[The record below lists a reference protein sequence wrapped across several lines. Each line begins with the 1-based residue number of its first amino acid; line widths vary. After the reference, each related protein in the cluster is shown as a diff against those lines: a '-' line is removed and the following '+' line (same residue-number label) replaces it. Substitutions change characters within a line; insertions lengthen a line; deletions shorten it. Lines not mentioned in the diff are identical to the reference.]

1 MVDESWL
8 LLMLLLSGNEKL
20 LQLELEAH
28 LPVATL
34 ADFNLVLP
42 FPGALPQ
49 FFPCSSSI
57 SSTKFGYFQI
67 FLN

>member
-1 MVDESWL
+1 MA
-8 LLMLLLSGNEKL
+8 GNGEL
-20 LQLELEAH
+20 LQIELEAH

-49 FFPCSSSI
+49 FFLCSSSI